1 MYLRFKMKEP
11 ESFAREGFV
20 HVKTPYW
27 LALKFYGPRL
37 CLVAGIWFIYDFLT
51 YPFSIYSSA
60 WIDVIQPDAALW
72 QTFGWYVYIV
82 LVSTIAWKYL
92 GSFPIHL
99 LTHYQVCTREF
110 LLPPWSHF
118 WQFYFRLDGS
128 SSRSHDLCRCTR
140 CSR

>member
-82 LVSTIAWKYL
+82 MVSTIARKYFFSNSL
-92 GSFPIHL
+92 AYSLQGL
-99 LTHYQVCTREF
+99 
-110 LLPPWSHF
+110 
-118 WQFYFRLDGS
+118 
-128 SSRSHDLCRCTR
+128 RS
-140 CSR
+140 